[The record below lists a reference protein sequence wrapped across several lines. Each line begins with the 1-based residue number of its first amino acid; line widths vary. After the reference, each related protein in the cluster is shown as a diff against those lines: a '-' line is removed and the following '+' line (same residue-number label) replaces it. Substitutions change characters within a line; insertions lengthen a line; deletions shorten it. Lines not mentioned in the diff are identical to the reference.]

1 MAKSKHNP
9 NAVALITEYIHN
21 LPPFSKEICLKLRE
35 IVLSTDKS
43 IIEDWKWGPNYFC
56 DGMVCGFGAFKK
68 HVSFVFFQG
77 AMLKDEKKILLA
89 NPGNIHNRHLHFTS
103 SNEIKVAVIKAYLK
117 EAIRNNREGK
127 RVVNNEKQIEI
138 PKELYAHLVKNKVI
152 KTFETLTYY
161 KRKEMINWWLAAKR
175 EDTKLKRLDKIVE
188 MVMNNTFFY

>member
-9 NAVALITEYIHN
+9 NAEALITEYINN

-77 AMLKDEKKILLA
+77 VILKDEKKILLA

-103 SNEIKVAVIKAYLK
+103 SKEIKVAVIKAYLK
-117 EAIRNNREGK
+117 ESIRNNQEGK

-138 PKELYAHLVKNKVI
+138 PKELYAH
-152 KTFETLTYY
+152 
-161 KRKEMINWWLAAKR
+161 
-175 EDTKLKRLDKIVE
+175 
-188 MVMNNTFFY
+188 